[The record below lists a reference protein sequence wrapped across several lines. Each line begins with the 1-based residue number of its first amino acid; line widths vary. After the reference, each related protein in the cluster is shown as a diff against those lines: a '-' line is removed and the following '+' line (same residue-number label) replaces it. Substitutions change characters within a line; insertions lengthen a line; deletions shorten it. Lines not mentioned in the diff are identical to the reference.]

1 MEKIKIREDNKKVYK
16 LAYIVLGIYASI
28 IAYVNIMNTQNIVLL
43 HSLLISI
50 VVFLLSLIVLL
61 AFKRKD
67 IQ

>member
-43 HSLLISI
+43 H
-50 VVFLLSLIVLL
+50 
-61 AFKRKD
+61 
-67 IQ
+67 